1 MNSFH
6 LTPIV
11 LIWSRR
17 YLLDREKMK
26 RTTARWQYT
35 KCSYTCTCKVTFHK
49 YFLLIQSLIFADEI
63 VYSGIF
69 IKYTRVNNFN
79 LWLQVLI
86 VAYNLLS
93 STSNTA
99 ILSTCF
105 VTLQWQGIM
114 QFIYLFIY
122 IHYLLRINTF
132 SLTTILPCDP
142 QYILKQH
149 LHSIH
154 INTQKFNTISKI
166 MIANPTDH
174 SLSNQR
180 RAHGRIGVA
189 SQAPHTEFRQACG
202 GYSCPNNMHLYPNL
216 RGGAK
221 AGSRCGPEQHLFKKS
236 CHMAFTTWIKHK
248 GYRR

>member
-1 MNSFH
+1 MASSSHGGLQLIKFDIKHSH
-6 LTPIV
+6 LIYMFCYPAV
-11 LIWSRR
+11 AGYHAV
-17 YLLDREKMK
+17 YL
-26 RTTARWQYT
+26 
-35 KCSYTCTCKVTFHK
+35 
-49 YFLLIQSLIFADEI
+49 
-63 VYSGIF
+63 F
-69 IKYTRVNNFN
+69 IHF
-79 LWLQVLI
+79 
-86 VAYNLLS
+86 
-93 STSNTA
+93 
-99 ILSTCF
+99 
-105 VTLQWQGIM
+105 
-114 QFIYLFIY
+114 FIY

-202 GYSCPNNMHLYPNL
+202 GYSCPKNMHLYPNL
-216 RGGAK
+216 RGRIK
-221 AGSRCGPEQHLFKKS
+221 AGSRCGP
-236 CHMAFTTWIKHK
+236 
-248 GYRR
+248 